1 MVTLPKIN
9 VHKNE
14 LTVAKHHQAEILHW
28 VLESIQIHD
37 SACLGILFKSEILS
51 IMIHFHNLPIDAR
64 LHFLDVKR
72 TIDYFSNGTK
82 HFTLSSLWFLVKFPG
97 LAHWRS
103 QNNLVADQ

>member
-1 MVTLPKIN
+1 MVTLQKIN

-14 LTVAKHHQAEILHW
+14 PAVVKHHQAEILHW

-37 SACLGILFKSEILS
+37 SGLLGILFKSEILS
-51 IMIHFHNLPIDAR
+51 VIIHFHNLPIYTQ

-82 HFTLSSLWFLVKFPG
+82 PFMLSCLWFLVKFPG
-97 LAHWRS
+97 PAHCRS
-103 QNNLVADQ
+103 QNNLVAA

>member
-28 VLESIQIHD
+28 VLESIQIRD
-37 SACLGILFKSEILS
+37 SALLGILFKSEILS
-51 IMIHFHNLPIDAR
+51 VIIHFHNLPIYAR

-72 TIDYFSNGTK
+72 TVDYFSDGTK
-82 HFTLSSLWFLVKFPG
+82 LLMLSCLWFLVKFPG
-97 LAHWRS
+97 PACWRS
-103 QNNLVADQ
+103 QNNLVAA